1 MENPVGDDAMNAHD
15 ETSIEIRFD
24 VPRDLCA
31 VVAAL
36 AKGRRMTRNE
46 LILKL
51 MHECVDEH
59 CRVHSVLGEA
69 ALRNPLLAERLGRG
83 RE

>member
-1 MENPVGDDAMNAHD
+1 MPTSHEMSD
-15 ETSIEIRFD
+15 ESTIEIRFD
-24 VPRDLCA
+24 APRDVCA
-31 VVAAL
+31 VMAAI

-59 CRVHSVLGEA
+59 CRLHSVLGEA
-69 ALRNPLLAERLGRG
+69 AARNPVLAERLGRRG
-83 RE
+83 E